1 MIEVRFQRRK
11 MGALNISA
19 PKHERC
25 LRVGERNATGDPA
38 KFSERTF
45 SLTSQTSLVNEEDL
59 LRGGVDLDFW
69 IINELGL
76 DPKDCTVL
84 RDPMNM
90 GYRVTRPAIIASD
103 IDEYEFL
110 FDRPEFIPC

>member
-25 LRVGERNATGDPA
+25 FRVTECDAADNSAR
-38 KFSERTF
+38 FSERTF
-45 SLTSQTSLVNEEDL
+45 SLTTRTDIVDEADL

-76 DPKDCTVL
+76 DPKDCSVV
-84 RDPMNM
+84 RDHANM